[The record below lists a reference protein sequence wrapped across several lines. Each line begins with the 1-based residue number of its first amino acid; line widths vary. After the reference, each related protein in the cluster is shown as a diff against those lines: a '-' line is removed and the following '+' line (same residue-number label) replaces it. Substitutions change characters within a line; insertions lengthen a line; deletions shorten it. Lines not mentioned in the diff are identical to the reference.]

1 MATKKEK
8 KLEHIQV
15 KDNGIKLSQDI
26 GDKLADAKTLLE
38 NEIIDGLLK
47 SSNETNLSRY
57 RIAQNVNLRNYQYL
71 SDKVI
76 SKVKKDVKTSLKD
89 DNTVN
94 LTNKQVVNMSSQINK
109 GLLFLQNS
117 AVKTYQD
124 TLTNILLRCKSAGDL
139 KEQLQKHI
147 DSGVDV
153 GVIYKDGKNYQFD
166 TYWEMKARTDIQN
179 DIGSNMVKTGQENGV
194 IFYIAAY
201 FGDCAKDHVEYQ
213 GKIYVDKN
221 WESNAPKDRLEE
233 IRSYINSHDV
243 KTVQEVMEPPAR
255 FTTRPNCR
263 HYFQYIDIDSVLG
276 AKNNDDVNKLRDE
289 RNLNFNGKYKPEKY
303 EALQKQ
309 RLNERKIRAE
319 KKAIDKL
326 EHELALK
333 PGDKNI
339 QSQIKIGEANV
350 RRYQAEQRDL
360 IKQYNNLERRYDREA
375 LGNRANLG
383 TNKTVPNQAD
393 LTLNENKV
401 KILIEETYKTETLE
415 RLEKT
420 DIEYNEVKELKQSLS
435 EQEIIAKIS
444 GGDLTSGSCSSC
456 AFAYIA
462 NKNGLD
468 VLDFRG
474 GKSREYFSRDY
485 NILEIAKMGE
495 YKIAKNANDFKAVT
509 ELLKDLPANVE
520 YYLGTG
526 RHAAIVRKND
536 NGVWQYLE
544 LQSRTDNGFKN
555 LSTNV
560 LKTRFKCQKSH
571 SSYGFNYETQSYVI
585 RADSLKPTNE
595 FKRTLGYLNTKVENQ
610 KKGENGYEK

>member
-26 GDKLADAKTLLE
+26 GDKLADVKTLLE

-47 SSNETNLSRY
+47 HSNETNLNRY

-109 GLLFLQNS
+109 GLLFLQES
-117 AVKTYQD
+117 AVRTYQD

-147 DSGVDV
+147 DSGIDV

-276 AKNNDDVNKLRDE
+276 AKNNDDVNKLRTE

-319 KKAIDKL
+319 KREIQKQEQL
-326 EHELALK
+326 LHLY
-333 PGDKNI
+333 PGDKEI
-339 QSQIKIGEANV
+339 QSKIKIGEANV
-350 RRYQAEQRDL
+350 KNIQAEQRSL
-360 IKQYNNLERRYDREA
+360 IKQYDNLERRYDRESTKNRVDFQG
-375 LGNRANLG
+375 GN
-383 TNKTVPNQAD
+383 TPQDFKFKPIFKTAEKSKQLAIGFNEKNSDIYAQE
-393 LTLNENKV
+393 LTIRFNYHQYHDF
-401 KILIEETYKTETLE
+401 EETPKFLYHRKNQSDISHIESRHAEILDKVPDYLE
-415 RLEKT
+415 RIPRI
-420 DIEYNEVKELKQSLS
+420 IESPE
-435 EQEIIAKIS
+435 
-444 GGDLTSGSCSSC
+444 
-456 AFAYIA
+456 
-462 NKNGLD
+462 
-468 VLDFRG
+468 
-474 GKSREYFSRDY
+474 
-485 NILEIAKMGE
+485 
-495 YKIAKNANDFKAVT
+495 
-509 ELLKDLPANVE
+509 
-520 YYLGTG
+520 YLGKEKKDG
-526 RHAAIVRKND
+526 SILVASSLDERSGLAVAISFKPYGIVVHSARYTSDKNWRKLIK
-536 NGVWQYLE
+536 Q
-544 LQSRTDNGFKN
+544 
-555 LSTNV
+555 
-560 LKTRFKCQKSH
+560 
-571 SSYGFNYETQSYVI
+571 
-585 RADSLKPTNE
+585 
-595 FKRTLGYLNTKVENQ
+595 TK
-610 KKGENGYEK
+610 KIK

>member
-26 GDKLADAKTLLE
+26 GDKLADIKTLLE

-47 SSNETNLSRY
+47 HSNETNLNRY

-147 DSGVDV
+147 DSGIDV
-153 GVIYKDGKNYQFD
+153 GVVYQNGREYQFD

-243 KTVQEVMEPPAR
+243 KTVQEVMEAPAY

-276 AKNNDDVNKLRDE
+276 AKTKEDVSKLRDE

-303 EALQKQ
+303 QALQQQ
-309 RLNERKIRAE
+309 RANERKIRAE

-350 RRYQAEQRDL
+350 RRYQAEQRKLVKEYSNIIRNYKREQVGLRADLGANAIPIQNDGGVRVQSQNESVNEQENENNKKPMIEHSPDFAVDFNVIESRKYNDKVLNMVGGSIEDKRNVYPAIKDILKHRSGTNGEDLVVYNPKTKEIYMADKSNTPSAVEPDKTALDL
-360 IKQYNNLERRYDREA
+360 IKKDPQNTITIHNHPESLPPSIHDLNALVERNQSIGFVVTHDGRIYRYTKPKTKIGGSP
-375 LGNRANLG
+375 LAN
-383 TNKTVPNQAD
+383 TVD
-393 LTLNENKV
+393 KVRLMKYDNEEK
-401 KILIEETYKTETLE
+401 E
-415 RLEKT
+415 RLE
-420 DIEYNEVKELKQSLS
+420 IL
-435 EQEIIAKIS
+435 
-444 GGDLTSGSCSSC
+444 
-456 AFAYIA
+456 
-462 NKNGLD
+462 
-468 VLDFRG
+468 
-474 GKSREYFSRDY
+474 
-485 NILEIAKMGE
+485 NI
-495 YKIAKNANDFKAVT
+495 
-509 ELLKDLPANVE
+509 LKDLYKFE
-520 YYLGTG
+520 F
-526 RHAAIVRKND
+526 
-536 NGVWQYLE
+536 E
-544 LQSRTDNGFKN
+544 E
-555 LSTNV
+555 V
-560 LKTRFKCQKSH
+560 L
-571 SSYGFNYETQSYVI
+571 
-585 RADSLKPTNE
+585 D
-595 FKRTLGYLNTKVENQ
+595 
-610 KKGENGYEK
+610 

>member
-1 MATKKEK
+1 MATKKGK

-47 SSNETNLSRY
+47 HSNETNLNRY
-57 RIAQNVNLRNYQYL
+57 RIAQNINLRNYQYL

-76 SKVKKDVKTSLKD
+76 SKVKKDVKTSLKED
-89 DNTVN
+89 DTVN

-109 GLLFLQNS
+109 GLLFLQES
-117 AVKTYQD
+117 AVRTYQD

-147 DSGVDV
+147 DSGIDV

-194 IFYIAAY
+194 VFYIAAY

-233 IRSYINSHDV
+233 IRSYINSHDI
-243 KTVQEVMEPPAR
+243 KTVQEVMEAPAY

-375 LGNRANLG
+375 LGNRVELGAEKHNDNIKNPNEEITVNFNANANVTFKREELNYFKSTG
-383 TNKTVPNQAD
+383 RYENISKGYDVLKPINKNFD
-393 LTLNENKV
+393 LP
-401 KILIEETYKTETLE
+401 
-415 RLEKT
+415 
-420 DIEYNEVKELKQSLS
+420 KELK
-435 EQEIIAKIS
+435 EKGFNGEIISRKPTMYREGSLEHIILSHSKEIKQDPLFAEKIK
-444 GGDLTSGSCSSC
+444 DTMM
-456 AFAYIA
+456 AYDEINPGKTNIKFEL
-462 NKNGLD
+462 NKFIETKPNKK
-468 VLDFRG
+468 
-474 GKSREYFSRDY
+474 GKIFDY
-485 NILEIAKMGE
+485 W
-495 YKIAKNANDFKAVT
+495 FKVVI
-509 ELLKDLPANVE
+509 EKE
-520 YYLGTG
+520 
-526 RHAAIVRKND
+526 ND
-536 NGVWQYLE
+536 N
-544 LQSRTDNGFKN
+544 DNFTVVTAHPFKI
-555 LSTNV
+555 
-560 LKTRFKCQKSH
+560 KHK
-571 SSYGFNYETQSYVI
+571 
-585 RADSLKPTNE
+585 
-595 FKRTLGYLNTKVENQ
+595 
-610 KKGENGYEK
+610 

>member
-8 KLEHIQV
+8 KLDHIQV

-47 SSNETNLSRY
+47 SSNETNLNRY
-57 RIAQNVNLRNYQYL
+57 RIVQNINLRNYQYL

-117 AVKTYQD
+117 AVRTYQD

-147 DSGVDV
+147 DSGIDV

-201 FGDCAKDHVEYQ
+201 F
-213 GKIYVDKN
+213 
-221 WESNAPKDRLEE
+221 
-233 IRSYINSHDV
+233 
-243 KTVQEVMEPPAR
+243 
-255 FTTRPNCR
+255 TTRPNCR

-289 RNLNFNGKYKPEKY
+289 RNLNFDGKYKPDKY

-339 QSQIKIGEANV
+339 QSQIKIGESNV

-360 IKQYNNLERRYDREA
+360 INQYNNLERRYDREA
-375 LGNRANLG
+375 LGNRVELG
-383 TNKTVPNQAD
+383 TEKHNDNIKNPNEEITVNFNANASVTFKREELNYFKSTGRYENISKGYDVLKPINKNFD
-393 LTLNENKV
+393 LP
-401 KILIEETYKTETLE
+401 
-415 RLEKT
+415 
-420 DIEYNEVKELKQSLS
+420 KELK
-435 EQEIIAKIS
+435 EKGFNGEIISRKPTMYREGSLEHIIISHSKEIKQDPLFAEKIKDTMMVYDEINP
-444 GGDLTSGSCSSC
+444 GKTNIKFEL
-456 AFAYIA
+456 
-462 NKNGLD
+462 NKFIETKPNKK
-468 VLDFRG
+468 
-474 GKSREYFSRDY
+474 GKIFDY
-485 NILEIAKMGE
+485 W
-495 YKIAKNANDFKAVT
+495 FKVVI
-509 ELLKDLPANVE
+509 EKE
-520 YYLGTG
+520 
-526 RHAAIVRKND
+526 ND
-536 NGVWQYLE
+536 N
-544 LQSRTDNGFKN
+544 DNFTVVTAHPFK
-555 LSTNV
+555 
-560 LKTRFKCQKSH
+560 
-571 SSYGFNYETQSYVI
+571 
-585 RADSLKPTNE
+585 
-595 FKRTLGYLNTKVENQ
+595 TKH
-610 KKGENGYEK
+610 K

>member
-47 SSNETNLSRY
+47 HSNETNLNRY
-57 RIAQNVNLRNYQYL
+57 RIVQNINLRSYQYL

-76 SKVKKDVKTSLKD
+76 GKVKKDVKTSLKE

-109 GLLFLQNS
+109 GLLFLQES
-117 AVKTYQD
+117 AVRTYQD

-147 DSGVDV
+147 DSGIDV

-233 IRSYINSHDV
+233 IRSYINSHDI

-309 RLNERKIRAE
+309 RLNERKIREYKAE
-319 KKAIDKL
+319 LFKAEQVLKL
-326 EHELALK
+326 E
-333 PGDKNI
+333 PNDKVF
-339 QSQIKIGEANV
+339 QIKMKNAKANI
-350 RRYQAEQRDL
+350 RRIQGEQRAL
-360 IKQYNNLERRYDREA
+360 EKQYSNIERNYSREA
-375 LGNRANLG
+375 L
-383 TNKTVPNQAD
+383 
-393 LTLNENKV
+393 KV
-401 KILIEETYKTETLE
+401 KVDFNGGSTKIKVKFADSDNDRLINRKRIGLS
-415 RLEKT
+415 KKSF
-420 DIEYNEVKELKQSLS
+420 EYVAKQSEDMLMKVKNDDKIQIEGLS
-435 EQEIIAKIS
+435 DPRLYYENCLVREYYHEKLAKIKES
-444 GGDLTSGSCSSC
+444 IPDNLSLEEKARFAFEARTKIRLDARDKMEDLKGR
-456 AFAYIA
+456 A
-462 NKNGLD
+462 L
-468 VLDFRG
+468 LPE
-474 GKSREYFSRDY
+474 GKTFE
-485 NILEIAKMGE
+485 
-495 YKIAKNANDFKAVT
+495 
-509 ELLKDLPANVE
+509 ELLAHKMDAEDGKGLP
-520 YYLGTG
+520 Y
-526 RHAAIVRKND
+526 ND
-536 NGVWQYLE
+536 ALQDIIDTCDKSNGKFDKL
-544 LQSRTDNGFKN
+544 FK
-555 LSTNV
+555 
-560 LKTRFKCQKSH
+560 LK
-571 SSYGFNYETQSYVI
+571 GGN
-585 RADSLKPTNE
+585 
-595 FKRTLGYLNTKVENQ
+595 
-610 KKGENGYEK
+610 

>member
-47 SSNETNLSRY
+47 HSNESNLNRY
-57 RIAQNVNLRNYQYL
+57 RIAQNINLRNYQYL

-76 SKVKKDVKTSLKD
+76 SKVKKDVKTSLKE

-109 GLLFLQNS
+109 GLFFLQES
-117 AVKTYQD
+117 AVRTYQD

-147 DSGVDV
+147 DSGIDV

-243 KTVQEVMEPPAR
+243 KTVQEVMEAPAY

-375 LGNRANLG
+375 LGNRVELG
-383 TNKTVPNQAD
+383 TEKHNDNIKNPNEEITVNFNANASVTFTREELSHFKSTGRYENISKGYDVLKPINKNFD
-393 LTLNENKV
+393 LP
-401 KILIEETYKTETLE
+401 
-415 RLEKT
+415 
-420 DIEYNEVKELKQSLS
+420 KELK
-435 EQEIIAKIS
+435 EKGFNGEIISRKPTMYREGSLEHILLHHQKEIKQDSLYAEKVKDTLIS
-444 GGDLTSGSCSSC
+444 YDNVNPGRSDYKFELIKFLYTDTKS
-456 AFAYIA
+456 
-462 NKNGLD
+462 NG
-468 VLDFRG
+468 
-474 GKSREYFSRDY
+474 KTYDY
-485 NILEIAKMGE
+485 W
-495 YKIAKNANDFKAVT
+495 FKVVI
-509 ELLKDLPANVE
+509 EKE
-520 YYLGTG
+520 
-526 RHAAIVRKND
+526 ND
-536 NGVWQYLE
+536 N
-544 LQSRTDNGFKN
+544 DNFTVITAHPFKI
-555 LSTNV
+555 
-560 LKTRFKCQKSH
+560 KHK
-571 SSYGFNYETQSYVI
+571 
-585 RADSLKPTNE
+585 
-595 FKRTLGYLNTKVENQ
+595 
-610 KKGENGYEK
+610 

>member
-8 KLEHIQV
+8 KLDHIQV

-47 SSNETNLSRY
+47 SSNETNLNRY
-57 RIAQNVNLRNYQYL
+57 RIVQNINLRNYQYL

-117 AVKTYQD
+117 AVRTYQD

-147 DSGVDV
+147 DSGIDV

-243 KTVQEVMEPPAR
+243 KTVQEVMEAPAY

-289 RNLNFNGKYKPEKY
+289 RNLNFNGKYKPDKY

-339 QSQIKIGEANV
+339 QSQIKIGESNV

-375 LGNRANLG
+375 LGNRVELG
-383 TNKTVPNQAD
+383 TEKHNDNIKNPNEEITVNFNANASVTFKREELNYFKSTGRYENISKGYDVLKPINKNFD
-393 LTLNENKV
+393 LP
-401 KILIEETYKTETLE
+401 
-415 RLEKT
+415 
-420 DIEYNEVKELKQSLS
+420 KELK
-435 EQEIIAKIS
+435 EKGFNGEIISRKPTMYREGSLEHIIISHSKEIKQDPLFAEKIKDTMMVYDEINP
-444 GGDLTSGSCSSC
+444 GKTNIKFEL
-456 AFAYIA
+456 
-462 NKNGLD
+462 NKFIETKPNKK
-468 VLDFRG
+468 
-474 GKSREYFSRDY
+474 GKIFDY
-485 NILEIAKMGE
+485 W
-495 YKIAKNANDFKAVT
+495 FKVVI
-509 ELLKDLPANVE
+509 EKE
-520 YYLGTG
+520 
-526 RHAAIVRKND
+526 ND
-536 NGVWQYLE
+536 N
-544 LQSRTDNGFKN
+544 DNFTVVTAHPFK
-555 LSTNV
+555 
-560 LKTRFKCQKSH
+560 
-571 SSYGFNYETQSYVI
+571 
-585 RADSLKPTNE
+585 
-595 FKRTLGYLNTKVENQ
+595 TKH
-610 KKGENGYEK
+610 K

>member
-109 GLLFLQNS
+109 GLLFLQES
-117 AVKTYQD
+117 AVRTYQD

-147 DSGVDV
+147 DSGIDV

-276 AKNNDDVNKLRDE
+276 AKNNDDVNKLRAE

-309 RLNERKIRAE
+309 RLNERKIREYKAE
-319 KKAIDKL
+319 LFKAEQVLKL
-326 EHELALK
+326 E
-333 PGDKNI
+333 PNDKVF
-339 QSQIKIGEANV
+339 QIKMENAKANI
-350 RRYQAEQRDL
+350 RRIQGEQRAL
-360 IKQYNNLERRYDREA
+360 EKQYSNIERNYSREA
-375 LGNRANLG
+375 L
-383 TNKTVPNQAD
+383 
-393 LTLNENKV
+393 KV
-401 KILIEETYKTETLE
+401 KVDFNGGSTKIKVKFADSDNDRLINRKRIGLS
-415 RLEKT
+415 KKSF
-420 DIEYNEVKELKQSLS
+420 EYVAKQSEDMLMKVKNDDKIQIEGLS
-435 EQEIIAKIS
+435 DPRLYYENCLVREYYHEKLAKIKES
-444 GGDLTSGSCSSC
+444 IPNNLSLEEKARFAFEARTKVRLDARDKMEDLKGR
-456 AFAYIA
+456 A
-462 NKNGLD
+462 L
-468 VLDFRG
+468 LPE
-474 GKSREYFSRDY
+474 GKTFE
-485 NILEIAKMGE
+485 
-495 YKIAKNANDFKAVT
+495 
-509 ELLKDLPANVE
+509 ELLAHKMDAEDGKGLP
-520 YYLGTG
+520 Y
-526 RHAAIVRKND
+526 ND
-536 NGVWQYLE
+536 ALQDIIDTCDKSNGKFDKL
-544 LQSRTDNGFKN
+544 FK
-555 LSTNV
+555 
-560 LKTRFKCQKSH
+560 LK
-571 SSYGFNYETQSYVI
+571 GGN
-585 RADSLKPTNE
+585 
-595 FKRTLGYLNTKVENQ
+595 
-610 KKGENGYEK
+610 

>member
-8 KLEHIQV
+8 KLDHIQV

-38 NEIIDGLLK
+38 NEIINGLLK
-47 SSNETNLSRY
+47 SSSETNLNRY
-57 RIAQNVNLRNYQYL
+57 RIAQNINLRNYQYL

-109 GLLFLQNS
+109 GLLFLQES
-117 AVKTYQD
+117 AVRTYQD

-139 KEQLQKHI
+139 KEQVQKHI
-147 DSGVDV
+147 DSGIDV

-243 KTVQEVMEPPAR
+243 KTVQEVMEAPAY

-375 LGNRANLG
+375 LGNRVELG
-383 TNKTVPNQAD
+383 TDKSQD
-393 LTLNENKV
+393 LTFMSNEDKIKKSGAINGALNNKNDPYGI
-401 KILIEETYKTETLE
+401 KRDAHAELFYEEIKNSNKEILISKIS
-415 RLEKT
+415 KNSN
-420 DIEYNEVKELKQSLS
+420 IEYEVVEKAYNHLFVNKYDLEGGYKNFDPSYEISESIRRLRDNKDIREQDYILLQHEALESDYMSEGMTYREAHQKANEK
-435 EQEIIAKIS
+435 
-444 GGDLTSGSCSSC
+444 
-456 AFAYIA
+456 Y
-462 NKNGLD
+462 
-468 VLDFRG
+468 
-474 GKSREYFSRDY
+474 
-485 NILEIAKMGE
+485 
-495 YKIAKNANDFKAVT
+495 
-509 ELLKDLPANVE
+509 
-520 YYLGTG
+520 
-526 RHAAIVRKND
+526 
-536 NGVWQYLE
+536 
-544 LQSRTDNGFKN
+544 
-555 LSTNV
+555 
-560 LKTRFKCQKSH
+560 
-571 SSYGFNYETQSYVI
+571 NYEKYY
-585 RADSLKPTNE
+585 RK
-595 FKRTLGYLNTKVENQ
+595 
-610 KKGENGYEK
+610 EK

>member
-8 KLEHIQV
+8 KLDHIQV

-47 SSNETNLSRY
+47 SSNETNLNRY
-57 RIAQNVNLRNYQYL
+57 RIVQNINLRNYQYL

-117 AVKTYQD
+117 AVRTYQD

-147 DSGVDV
+147 DSGIDV

-243 KTVQEVMEPPAR
+243 KTVQEVMEAPAY

-289 RNLNFNGKYKPEKY
+289 RNLNFNGKYKPDKY

-339 QSQIKIGEANV
+339 QSQIKIGESNV

-375 LGNRANLG
+375 LGNRVELG
-383 TNKTVPNQAD
+383 TEKHNDNIKNPNEEITVNFNANASVTFKREELNYFKSTGRYENISKGYDVLKPINKNFD
-393 LTLNENKV
+393 LP
-401 KILIEETYKTETLE
+401 
-415 RLEKT
+415 
-420 DIEYNEVKELKQSLS
+420 KELK
-435 EQEIIAKIS
+435 EKGFNGEIISRKPTMYREGSLEHIIISHSKEIKQDPLFAEKIK
-444 GGDLTSGSCSSC
+444 DTMM
-456 AFAYIA
+456 AYDEINPGKTNIKFEL
-462 NKNGLD
+462 NKFIETKPNKK
-468 VLDFRG
+468 
-474 GKSREYFSRDY
+474 GKIFDY
-485 NILEIAKMGE
+485 W
-495 YKIAKNANDFKAVT
+495 FKVVI
-509 ELLKDLPANVE
+509 EKE
-520 YYLGTG
+520 
-526 RHAAIVRKND
+526 ND
-536 NGVWQYLE
+536 N
-544 LQSRTDNGFKN
+544 DNFTVVTAHPFK
-555 LSTNV
+555 
-560 LKTRFKCQKSH
+560 
-571 SSYGFNYETQSYVI
+571 
-585 RADSLKPTNE
+585 
-595 FKRTLGYLNTKVENQ
+595 TKH
-610 KKGENGYEK
+610 K

>member
-8 KLEHIQV
+8 KLDHIQV

-47 SSNETNLSRY
+47 SSNETNLNRY
-57 RIAQNVNLRNYQYL
+57 RIVQNINLRNYQYL

-76 SKVKKDVKTSLKD
+76 SNVKKDVKTSLKD

-109 GLLFLQNS
+109 GLLFLQES
-117 AVKTYQD
+117 AVRTYQD

-147 DSGVDV
+147 DSGIDV

-243 KTVQEVMEPPAR
+243 KTVQEVMEAPAY

-289 RNLNFNGKYKPEKY
+289 RNLNFNGKYKPDKY

-339 QSQIKIGEANV
+339 QSQIKNGEANV

-360 IKQYNNLERRYDREA
+360 INQYNNLERRYDREA
-375 LGNRANLG
+375 LGNRVELG
-383 TNKTVPNQAD
+383 TEKHNDNIKNPNEEITVNFNANASVTFKREELSYFKSTGRYENISKGYDVLKPINKNFD
-393 LTLNENKV
+393 LP
-401 KILIEETYKTETLE
+401 
-415 RLEKT
+415 
-420 DIEYNEVKELKQSLS
+420 KELKGKGFNG
-435 EQEIIAKIS
+435 EIISRKPTMYREGSLEHIILSHSKEIKQDPLFAEKIK
-444 GGDLTSGSCSSC
+444 DTMM
-456 AFAYIA
+456 AYDEINPGKTNIKFEL
-462 NKNGLD
+462 NKFIETKPNKK
-468 VLDFRG
+468 
-474 GKSREYFSRDY
+474 GKIFDY
-485 NILEIAKMGE
+485 W
-495 YKIAKNANDFKAVT
+495 FKVVI
-509 ELLKDLPANVE
+509 EKE
-520 YYLGTG
+520 
-526 RHAAIVRKND
+526 ND
-536 NGVWQYLE
+536 N
-544 LQSRTDNGFKN
+544 DNFTVVTAHPFK
-555 LSTNV
+555 
-560 LKTRFKCQKSH
+560 
-571 SSYGFNYETQSYVI
+571 
-585 RADSLKPTNE
+585 
-595 FKRTLGYLNTKVENQ
+595 TKH
-610 KKGENGYEK
+610 K

>member
-26 GDKLADAKTLLE
+26 GDKLADVKTLLE

-47 SSNETNLSRY
+47 HSNESNLNRY
-57 RIAQNVNLRNYQYL
+57 RIAQNINLRSYQYL
-71 SDKVI
+71 SGKVI

-147 DSGVDV
+147 DSGIDV

-243 KTVQEVMEPPAR
+243 KTVQEVMEAPAY

-276 AKNNDDVNKLRDE
+276 AKNNDDVNKLRNE

-319 KKAIDKL
+319 KKTIDKL
-326 EHELALK
+326 EHVLALK

-360 IKQYNNLERRYDREA
+360 IKQYNNLQRQYNREA
-375 LGNRANLG
+375 TRVRVDFDSG
-383 TNKTVPNQAD
+383 KTHAD
-393 LTLNENKV
+393 FKFKNNSKTADNSKMLAIGFNEKNSDIYAKELDI
-401 KILIEETYKTETLE
+401 KYNYHQYHDFEETPKFLYHRKNQSDVSHIESRHPEINDKVPDYLDRIPKVVENPEYLGKRKKDGSILVASSLDE
-415 RLEKT
+415 RSGLAVAISFENYGIVIHSTRYTSGKNWNKLIKKLEKT
-420 DIEYNEVKELKQSLS
+420 K
-435 EQEIIAKIS
+435 
-444 GGDLTSGSCSSC
+444 
-456 AFAYIA
+456 
-462 NKNGLD
+462 
-468 VLDFRG
+468 
-474 GKSREYFSRDY
+474 
-485 NILEIAKMGE
+485 
-495 YKIAKNANDFKAVT
+495 
-509 ELLKDLPANVE
+509 
-520 YYLGTG
+520 
-526 RHAAIVRKND
+526 
-536 NGVWQYLE
+536 
-544 LQSRTDNGFKN
+544 
-555 LSTNV
+555 
-560 LKTRFKCQKSH
+560 
-571 SSYGFNYETQSYVI
+571 
-585 RADSLKPTNE
+585 
-595 FKRTLGYLNTKVENQ
+595 
-610 KKGENGYEK
+610 

>member
-38 NEIIDGLLK
+38 NEIINGLLK

-57 RIAQNVNLRNYQYL
+57 RIVQNVNLRSYQYL

-147 DSGVDV
+147 DSGIDV
-153 GVIYKDGKNYQFD
+153 GVVYQNGREYQFD

-221 WESNAPKDRLEE
+221 WESNASKDRLEE
-233 IRSYINSHDV
+233 IRSYINSHDI
-243 KTVQEVMEPPAR
+243 KTVQEVMDGQVR

-276 AKNNDDVNKLRDE
+276 AKNDDDVNKLRDE

-333 PGDKNI
+333 PGNKNI

-360 IKQYNNLERRYDREA
+360 IKQYNNLERRYDREK
-375 LGNRANLG
+375 LGNRVTLG
-383 TNKTVPNQAD
+383 AEKSQDLTFMSNEDKINMYGGSYGALNRDSEEATKHAELYYDEIRKMKNDVNKISENVNMPLEKIIEIKQYVFIEEHDLSNGKKRFDPSYDMAIAWQRLIGDKSKIRESDKILLEHEYLECQYMKQGLSYEEAHNKT
-393 LTLNENKV
+393 NEKYNWWAKV
-401 KILIEETYKTETLE
+401 KEEE
-415 RLEKT
+415 
-420 DIEYNEVKELKQSLS
+420 
-435 EQEIIAKIS
+435 
-444 GGDLTSGSCSSC
+444 
-456 AFAYIA
+456 
-462 NKNGLD
+462 KNGSNS
-468 VLDFRG
+468 
-474 GKSREYFSRDY
+474 KS
-485 NILEIAKMGE
+485 
-495 YKIAKNANDFKAVT
+495 
-509 ELLKDLPANVE
+509 
-520 YYLGTG
+520 
-526 RHAAIVRKND
+526 
-536 NGVWQYLE
+536 
-544 LQSRTDNGFKN
+544 
-555 LSTNV
+555 
-560 LKTRFKCQKSH
+560 
-571 SSYGFNYETQSYVI
+571 
-585 RADSLKPTNE
+585 
-595 FKRTLGYLNTKVENQ
+595 
-610 KKGENGYEK
+610 

>member
-8 KLEHIQV
+8 KLDHIQV

-38 NEIIDGLLK
+38 NEIMNGLLK

-57 RIAQNVNLRNYQYL
+57 RIAQNINLRNYQYL

-76 SKVKKDVKTSLKD
+76 GKVKKDVKTSLKE

-109 GLLFLQNS
+109 GLLFLQES
-117 AVKTYQD
+117 AVRTYQD

-147 DSGVDV
+147 DSGIDV

-233 IRSYINSHDV
+233 IRSYINSHDI
-243 KTVQEVMEPPAR
+243 KTVQEVLEPPAR

-309 RLNERKIRAE
+309 RLNERKIREYKAE
-319 KKAIDKL
+319 LFKAEQVLKL
-326 EHELALK
+326 E
-333 PGDKNI
+333 PNDKVF
-339 QSQIKIGEANV
+339 QIKMENAKANI
-350 RRYQAEQRDL
+350 RRIQGEQRAL
-360 IKQYNNLERRYDREA
+360 EKQYSNIERNYSREA
-375 LGNRANLG
+375 L
-383 TNKTVPNQAD
+383 
-393 LTLNENKV
+393 KV
-401 KILIEETYKTETLE
+401 KVDFNGGSAKIKVKFADSDNDRLINRKRIGLS
-415 RLEKT
+415 KKSF
-420 DIEYNEVKELKQSLS
+420 EYVAKQSEDMLMKVKNDDKIQIEGLS
-435 EQEIIAKIS
+435 DPRLYYENCLVREYYHEKLAKIKES
-444 GGDLTSGSCSSC
+444 IPDNLSLEEKARFAFEARTKIRLDARDKMEDLKGR
-456 AFAYIA
+456 A
-462 NKNGLD
+462 L
-468 VLDFRG
+468 LPE
-474 GKSREYFSRDY
+474 GKTFE
-485 NILEIAKMGE
+485 
-495 YKIAKNANDFKAVT
+495 
-509 ELLKDLPANVE
+509 ELLAHKMDAEDGKGLP
-520 YYLGTG
+520 Y
-526 RHAAIVRKND
+526 ND
-536 NGVWQYLE
+536 ALQDIIDTCDKSNGKFDKL
-544 LQSRTDNGFKN
+544 FK
-555 LSTNV
+555 
-560 LKTRFKCQKSH
+560 LK
-571 SSYGFNYETQSYVI
+571 GGN
-585 RADSLKPTNE
+585 
-595 FKRTLGYLNTKVENQ
+595 
-610 KKGENGYEK
+610 

>member
-38 NEIIDGLLK
+38 NEIMNGLLK

-57 RIAQNVNLRNYQYL
+57 RIAQNINLRNYQYL

-76 SKVKKDVKTSLKD
+76 GKVKKDVKTSLKE

-109 GLLFLQNS
+109 GLLFLQES
-117 AVKTYQD
+117 AVRTYQD

-147 DSGVDV
+147 DSGIDV

-243 KTVQEVMEPPAR
+243 KTVQEVMEAPAY

-350 RRYQAEQRDL
+350 RRYQAEQRGL

-375 LGNRANLG
+375 LGNRADLG
-383 TNKTVPNQAD
+383 SNINFNNRRGQGANDNYTFENHPKPEYIKT
-393 LTLNENKV
+393 
-401 KILIEETYKTETLE
+401 I
-415 RLEKT
+415 
-420 DIEYNEVKELKQSLS
+420 
-435 EQEIIAKIS
+435 
-444 GGDLTSGSCSSC
+444 
-456 AFAYIA
+456 
-462 NKNGLD
+462 D
-468 VLDFRG
+468 VNNRNDVDSVL
-474 GKSREYFSRDY
+474 
-485 NILEIAKMGE
+485 
-495 YKIAKNANDFKAVT
+495 NDFKKEYGNLQTENAIIISSKGDVYRCFGSKDRVYADSDLPTSTLKGCIFIHNHPKDVT
-509 ELLKDLPANVE
+509 SYSFSEDDLNSYKNLGMKEMYALDDKYEYSFTRNGRRTEQIELSIESASLENYQDWYIRRLLKESDIFYE
-520 YYLGTG
+520 
-526 RHAAIVRKND
+526 RK
-536 NGVWQYLE
+536 V
-544 LQSRTDNGFKN
+544 
-555 LSTNV
+555 
-560 LKTRFKCQKSH
+560 KTK
-571 SSYGFNYETQSYVI
+571 
-585 RADSLKPTNE
+585 
-595 FKRTLGYLNTKVENQ
+595 
-610 KKGENGYEK
+610 

>member
-8 KLEHIQV
+8 KLDHIQV

-47 SSNETNLSRY
+47 HSNETNLNRY
-57 RIAQNVNLRNYQYL
+57 RIVQNINLRNYQYL

-109 GLLFLQNS
+109 GLLFLQES
-117 AVKTYQD
+117 AVRTYQD

-147 DSGVDV
+147 DSGIDV

-243 KTVQEVMEPPAR
+243 KTVQEVMEAPAY

-350 RRYQAEQRDL
+350 RRYQTEQRDL
-360 IKQYNNLERRYDREA
+360 INQYNNLERRYDREA
-375 LGNRANLG
+375 LGMRMNMGTRKTLTHEQNSSIIDVEIDEMTPCLRKNG
-383 TNKTVPNQAD
+383 TNEIVSTHFEEVAFKKYKGFKFDWSKKTSDNSKLEALYAEGDDRIQGLLSYRD
-393 LTLNENKV
+393 SSNEKAIYVELVESAKHNNGFYLKNTSD
-401 KILIEETYKTETLE
+401 K
-415 RLEKT
+415 
-420 DIEYNEVKELKQSLS
+420 EYNGVGAHLFAQAVKHSYEAGYNGFIYFTAKSKLIDYYIKELGATQLFGQKM
-435 EQEIIAKIS
+435 IIDENAAKNLFVRYY
-444 GGDLTSGSCSSC
+444 G
-456 AFAYIA
+456 
-462 NKNGLD
+462 
-468 VLDFRG
+468 
-474 GKSREYFSRDY
+474 E
-485 NILEIAKMGE
+485 EE
-495 YKIAKNANDFKAVT
+495 YKKYA
-509 ELLKDLPANVE
+509 
-520 YYLGTG
+520 
-526 RHAAIVRKND
+526 
-536 NGVWQYLE
+536 
-544 LQSRTDNGFKN
+544 
-555 LSTNV
+555 TN
-560 LKTRFKCQKSH
+560 
-571 SSYGFNYETQSYVI
+571 N
-585 RADSLKPTNE
+585 
-595 FKRTLGYLNTKVENQ
+595 
-610 KKGENGYEK
+610 